1 MSARSEADPKYRHY
15 KPKNLAVVRING
27 KDHYLGAY
35 GSKES
40 YERYYKLLAE
50 WRTTGR
56 IEPAKPPEPEAAPA
70 ALTVEELVLA
80 YWEHAKRYYRGT
92 TGEPTQEAAN
102 MRDALRPV
110 RRLYGSTP
118 AASFGPLALRE
129 VREHMI
135 QTGLSRRVINAR
147 VHRIRRAFR
156 WAASHQMIPGSVVVD
171 LETVD
176 ALEAGRTEA
185 PELPPVEPV
194 PVDRVEATLPFLP
207 RPVAAMVRIQLLT
220 GMRASEVEVMRGCD
234 LTPGE
239 PLWEYRPASHK
250 GTWRGKSRV
259 IVLGPRA
266 VEIVKEFLKADTT
279 AYLFDP
285 REVANRALVAR
296 TNKRYSRRAYDQAIA
311 RACDKAF
318 PHPTLVE
325 MRTAI
330 KATPLGG
337 RKKAWKELRRWE
349 KEHAAELAQWR
360 DDHRWSPL
368 QLRHATATT
377 IRAQYG
383 LESAQVVLGHANADV
398 TQIYAERDLSKARA
412 IIAEIG

>member
-1 MSARSEADPKYRHY
+1 LSARSEADPKYRHY

-27 KDHYLGAY
+27 KDHYLGRY

-40 YERYYKLLAE
+40 YERYYKFLAE

-56 IEPAKPPEPEAAPA
+56 IESAKPAEPTAAPA
-70 ALTVEELVLA
+70 AFTVEELVLS

-92 TGEPTQEAAN
+92 TGEPTQELNN

-118 AASFGPLALRE
+118 AASFGPLALRS

-171 LETVD
+171 LETVE
-176 ALEAGRTEA
+176 ALAAGRTAA

-194 PVDRVEATLPFLP
+194 PVEAVEATLPFLP
-207 RPVAAMVRIQLLT
+207 RPVAAMVRLQLLT
-220 GMRASEVEVMRGCD
+220 GMRAGEVEIMRGCD

-239 PLWEYRPASHK
+239 PWEYHPASHK
-250 GTWRGKSRV
+250 GTWRGKSRT
-259 IVLGPRA
+259 IPLGPRA
-266 VEIVKEFLKADTT
+266 VAIVQEFLKPDTT
-279 AYLFDP
+279 AFLFDP
-285 REVANRALVAR
+285 REVANRARVAQ

-311 RACDKAF
+311 RACERAF

-337 RKKAWKELRRWE
+337 RRKAWKELRRWE

-360 DDHRWSPL
+360 EAHRWSPL
-368 QLRHATATT
+368 QLRHTAATS

-383 LESAQVVLGHANADV
+383 LESAQVVLGHSKADV